1 MIAPDIKKPGV
12 KLGAVKKPAKPRIKK
27 LFKRKGF
34 LQAGSLLEIG
44 LRQSMAK
51 RGFGESR
58 VLTHWAE
65 IVGADI
71 ARIAEPL
78 KLNYPKDGFGAD
90 LVVLCVGANAPL
102 VQMQIPDIIERVN
115 SCYGYRAITRVKVTQ
130 TRGKHAGVSVAHSA
144 MSQSNSSP
152 QGGLVPTGLVPSGP
166 APRGFAEEA
175 TPFQHRTKADILR
188 VSKKQDMHR
197 ALANVQNP
205 ALKTALESLGESVF
219 SARDE
224 TP

>member
-1 MIAPDIKKPGV
+1 MIAPDIKRPRV

-27 LFKRKGF
+27 PFKRKGF

-130 TRGKHAGVSVAHSA
+130 TRGKHAGVSVAHAA
-144 MSQSNSSP
+144 MSQSAP
-152 QGGLVPTGLVPSGP
+152 RGLVPTGLVPSGP
-166 APRGFAEEA
+166 APRGFAEDA

-219 SARDE
+219 SAPDR
-224 TP
+224 T

>member
-27 LFKRKGF
+27 PFKRKGF

-130 TRGKHAGVSVAHSA
+130 TRGKHAS
-144 MSQSNSSP
+144 M
-152 QGGLVPTGLVPSGP
+152 
-166 APRGFAEEA
+166 RG
-175 TPFQHRTKADILR
+175 
-188 VSKKQDMHR
+188 
-197 ALANVQNP
+197 
-205 ALKTALESLGESVF
+205 
-219 SARDE
+219 
-224 TP
+224 

>member
-1 MIAPDIKKPGV
+1 MIAPDIKKPRV
-12 KLGAVKKPAKPRIKK
+12 KLGTVKKPTKPRIKK
-27 LFKRKGF
+27 PFKRKGF
-34 LQAGSLLEIG
+34 LQAGSLLEVG

-130 TRGKHAGVSVAHSA
+130 TRGKHAGANVAHAA
-144 MSQSNSSP
+144 MSQSAP
-152 QGGLVPTGLVPSGP
+152 RGLVPTGLVPS
-166 APRGFAEEA
+166 GFAEEA

>member
-12 KLGAVKKPAKPRIKK
+12 KLGAGKKPTKPRIKK
-27 LFKRKGF
+27 PFKRKGF

-130 TRGKHAGVSVAHSA
+130 TRGKHGEGKHAGVSVAHAA
-144 MSQSNSSP
+144 MSQSNLSP
-152 QGGLVPTGLVPSGP
+152 QGGLVPTGLVPS
-166 APRGFAEEA
+166 GFAEEA

-219 SARDE
+219 SGSD
-224 TP
+224 

>member
-27 LFKRKGF
+27 PFKRKGF

-130 TRGKHAGVSVAHSA
+130 TRGKHAGGKHAGVSVAHAA
-144 MSQSNSSP
+144 MSQSAPS
-152 QGGLVPTGLVPSGP
+152 GLVPS
-166 APRGFAEEA
+166 GFAEEA

-197 ALANVQNP
+197 ALSNVQNP

-219 SARDE
+219 SGSD
-224 TP
+224 

>member
-1 MIAPDIKKPGV
+1 MIAPDIKKPSV

-27 LFKRKGF
+27 PFKRKGF
-34 LQAGSLLEIG
+34 LQAGSLLEVG

-130 TRGKHAGVSVAHSA
+130 TRGKHGEGKHASVAHSA
-144 MSQSNSSP
+144 MSQSNLP
-152 QGGLVPTGLVPSGP
+152 TPTGLVPS
-166 APRGFAEEA
+166 GFAEEA

-205 ALKTALESLGESVF
+205 ALKTALESLGESIF
-219 SARDE
+219 SVSD
-224 TP
+224 

>member
-1 MIAPDIKKPGV
+1 MIAPDIKTATKSRA

-27 LFKRKGF
+27 PFKRKGF

-90 LVVLCVGANAPL
+90 LVVLCVGANAPV
-102 VQMQIPDIIERVN
+102 VQMRSDDIIERVN
-115 SCYGYRAITRVKVTQ
+115 SCYGYRAIARVKITQ
-130 TRGKHAGVSVAHSA
+130 TRGKHGEGKHASVAHAA
-144 MSQSNSSP
+144 MSQSA
-152 QGGLVPTGLVPSGP
+152 PS
-166 APRGFAEEA
+166 GFAEEA

-197 ALANVQNP
+197 ALSNVQNP

-219 SARDE
+219 SARNE

>member
-1 MIAPDIKKPGV
+1 MIAPDIKKPSV

-27 LFKRKGF
+27 PFKRKGF

-115 SCYGYRAITRVKVTQ
+115 SCYGYRAITRVKITQ
-130 TRGKHAGVSVAHSA
+130 TRGKHGEGKHAEVSVAHSA
-144 MSQSNSSP
+144 MSQSAP
-152 QGGLVPTGLVPSGP
+152 RGLVPTRLVPS
-166 APRGFAEEA
+166 GFAEEA

-219 SARDE
+219 SGSD
-224 TP
+224 

>member
-27 LFKRKGF
+27 PFKRKGF

-130 TRGKHAGVSVAHSA
+130 TRGKHGEGKHAGASVAHAA
-144 MSQSNSSP
+144 MSQSNLP
-152 QGGLVPTGLVPSGP
+152 PPTGLVPS
-166 APRGFAEEA
+166 GFAEEA

-197 ALANVQNP
+197 ALSNVQNP
-205 ALKTALESLGESVF
+205 ALKTALESLGKSVF
-219 SARDE
+219 SVSD
-224 TP
+224 

>member
-1 MIAPDIKKPGV
+1 MIAPDIKTGV
-12 KLGAVKKPAKPRIKK
+12 KSRAVKKPAKPRIKK
-27 LFKRKGF
+27 PFKRKGF

-130 TRGKHAGVSVAHSA
+130 TRGKHGEVSVAHAA
-144 MSQSNSSP
+144 MSQSAP
-152 QGGLVPTGLVPSGP
+152 RGLVPS
-166 APRGFAEEA
+166 GFAEEA

-197 ALANVQNP
+197 ALSNVQNP

-219 SARDE
+219 SGSD
-224 TP
+224 

>member
-1 MIAPDIKKPGV
+1 MIAPDIKKPRV
-12 KLGAVKKPAKPRIKK
+12 KLGAVKKPTKPRIKK
-27 LFKRKGF
+27 PFKRKGF

-90 LVVLCVGANAPL
+90 LVVLCVGANAPV
-102 VQMQIPDIIERVN
+102 VQMRSDDIIERVN

-130 TRGKHAGVSVAHSA
+130 TRGKHGEGKHASVAHAA
-144 MSQSNSSP
+144 MSQSAP
-152 QGGLVPTGLVPSGP
+152 RGLVPTGLVPS
-166 APRGFAEEA
+166 GFAEEA

-219 SARDE
+219 SKSD
-224 TP
+224 

>member
-1 MIAPDIKKPGV
+1 MIAPDIKKPSA

-27 LFKRKGF
+27 PFKRKGF
-34 LQAGSLLEIG
+34 LQAGSLLEVG

-102 VQMQIPDIIERVN
+102 VQMRIPDIIERVN

-144 MSQSNSSP
+144 MSQSNLP
-152 QGGLVPTGLVPSGP
+152 PPTGLVPS
-166 APRGFAEEA
+166 GFAEEA

-205 ALKTALESLGESVF
+205 ALKTALESLGESIF
-219 SARDE
+219 SVRD
-224 TP
+224 

>member
-27 LFKRKGF
+27 PFKRKGF

-90 LVVLCVGANAPL
+90 LVVLCVGANAPV
-102 VQMQIPDIIERVN
+102 VQMQSDDIIERVN

-130 TRGKHAGVSVAHSA
+130 TRGN
-144 MSQSNSSP
+144 M
-152 QGGLVPTGLVPSGP
+152 
-166 APRGFAEEA
+166 RGQA
-175 TPFQHRTKADILR
+175 
-188 VSKKQDMHR
+188 
-197 ALANVQNP
+197 
-205 ALKTALESLGESVF
+205 
-219 SARDE
+219 
-224 TP
+224 

>member
-1 MIAPDIKKPGV
+1 MIAPNIKTGV
-12 KLGAVKKPAKPRIKK
+12 KSRVVKKPAKPRIKK
-27 LFKRKGF
+27 PFKRKGF

-90 LVVLCVGANAPL
+90 LVVLCVGANAPV
-102 VQMQIPDIIERVN
+102 VQMRSDDIIERVN
-115 SCYGYRAITRVKVTQ
+115 SCYGYRAIARVKITQ
-130 TRGKHAGVSVAHSA
+130 TRGKHAGGKHASVAHSA
-144 MSQSNSSP
+144 MSQSNLLP
-152 QGGLVPTGLVPSGP
+152 QGGLVPS
-166 APRGFAEEA
+166 GFAEEA

-197 ALANVQNP
+197 ALSNVQNP

>member
-1 MIAPDIKKPGV
+1 MIAPDIKKPSV

-27 LFKRKGF
+27 PFKRKGF

-130 TRGKHAGVSVAHSA
+130 TRGKHAGVSVAHAA
-144 MSQSNSSP
+144 MSQSNLP
-152 QGGLVPTGLVPSGP
+152 TPTGLVPS
-166 APRGFAEEA
+166 GFAEEA

-197 ALANVQNP
+197 ALSNVQNP

-219 SARDE
+219 SVRD
-224 TP
+224 

>member
-12 KLGAVKKPAKPRIKK
+12 KLGAVKKPAKPRIKNP
-27 LFKRKGF
+27 FKRKGF

-130 TRGKHAGVSVAHSA
+130 TRGKHGEGKHAGVSVAHAA
-144 MSQSNSSP
+144 MSQSA
-152 QGGLVPTGLVPSGP
+152 PTGLVPS
-166 APRGFAEEA
+166 GFAEEA

-219 SARDE
+219 SVSD
-224 TP
+224 

>member
-1 MIAPDIKKPGV
+1 MIAPDIKKPR
-12 KLGAVKKPAKPRIKK
+12 AVKKPAKPRIKK
-27 LFKRKGF
+27 PFKRKGF

-130 TRGKHAGVSVAHSA
+130 TRGKHGGANVAHAA
-144 MSQSNSSP
+144 MSQSNLP
-152 QGGLVPTGLVPSGP
+152 PPTGLVPS
-166 APRGFAEEA
+166 GFAEEA

-205 ALKTALESLGESVF
+205 ALKTALESLGESIF
-219 SARDE
+219 SVSD
-224 TP
+224 

>member
-1 MIAPDIKKPGV
+1 MIAPDIKT
-12 KLGAVKKPAKPRIKK
+12 GAKSRVVKKPAKPRIKK
-27 LFKRKGF
+27 PFKRKGF

-130 TRGKHAGVSVAHSA
+130 TRGKHGAGKHAGVSVAHSA
-144 MSQSNSSP
+144 MSQSA
-152 QGGLVPTGLVPSGP
+152 PTGLVPS
-166 APRGFAEEA
+166 GFAEEA

-197 ALANVQNP
+197 ALSNVQNP

-219 SARDE
+219 SVSD
-224 TP
+224 

>member
-27 LFKRKGF
+27 PFKRKGF

-130 TRGKHAGVSVAHSA
+130 TRGKHGEGKHASVAHAA
-144 MSQSNSSP
+144 MSQSR
-152 QGGLVPTGLVPSGP
+152 GLVPTGLVPVDP
-166 APRGFAEEA
+166 PRVALPKKPCRFNTEQKPIFCVCPRNKTCTAP
-175 TPFQHRTKADILR
+175 
-188 VSKKQDMHR
+188 
-197 ALANVQNP
+197 
-205 ALKTALESLGESVF
+205 
-219 SARDE
+219 
-224 TP
+224 

>member
-27 LFKRKGF
+27 PFKRKGF

-90 LVVLCVGANAPL
+90 LVVLCVGANAPV
-102 VQMQIPDIIERVN
+102 VQMRSDDIIERVN

-144 MSQSNSSP
+144 MSQSNLP
-152 QGGLVPTGLVPSGP
+152 PPTGLVPS
-166 APRGFAEEA
+166 GFAEEA

-219 SARDE
+219 SRGD
-224 TP
+224 

>member
-1 MIAPDIKKPGV
+1 MIAPDIKTGAKPSV

-27 LFKRKGF
+27 PFKRKGF

-130 TRGKHAGVSVAHSA
+130 TRGKHAGVSVAHAA
-144 MSQSNSSP
+144 MSQSNF
-152 QGGLVPTGLVPSGP
+152 VAPSGP
-166 APRGFAEEA
+166 APSGFAEEA
-175 TPFQHRTKADILR
+175 VPFQHRTKADILR

-197 ALANVQNP
+197 ALSNVQNP

-219 SARDE
+219 SVRD
-224 TP
+224 

>member
-1 MIAPDIKKPGV
+1 MIAPDIKTGA
-12 KLGAVKKPAKPRIKK
+12 KLRAVKKPAKPRIKK
-27 LFKRKGF
+27 PFKRKGF

-58 VLTHWAE
+58 VLTQWAE

-130 TRGKHAGVSVAHSA
+130 TRGKHAGGKHAGVSVAHAA
-144 MSQSNSSP
+144 MSQSAPS
-152 QGGLVPTGLVPSGP
+152 GLVPS
-166 APRGFAEEA
+166 GFAEEA

-197 ALANVQNP
+197 ALSNVQNP

-219 SARDE
+219 SKSD
-224 TP
+224 

>member
-1 MIAPDIKKPGV
+1 MIAPDIKTGTKPGV
-12 KLGAVKKPAKPRIKK
+12 KSRAMKKPAKPRIKK
-27 LFKRKGF
+27 PFKRKGF

-144 MSQSNSSP
+144 MSQSAPS
-152 QGGLVPTGLVPSGP
+152 GLVPS
-166 APRGFAEEA
+166 GFAEEA

-219 SARDE
+219 SGSD
-224 TP
+224 

>member
-1 MIAPDIKKPGV
+1 MIAPDIKTGT
-12 KLGAVKKPAKPRIKK
+12 KLRAVKKPAKPRIKK
-27 LFKRKGF
+27 PFKRKGF

-115 SCYGYRAITRVKVTQ
+115 SCYGYRAITRVKITQ
-130 TRGKHAGVSVAHSA
+130 TRGKHAGVSVAHAA
-144 MSQSNSSP
+144 MSQSNLP
-152 QGGLVPTGLVPSGP
+152 PPTGLVPS
-166 APRGFAEEA
+166 GFAEEA

-219 SARDE
+219 SVRD
-224 TP
+224 

>member
-1 MIAPDIKKPGV
+1 MIAPDIKTGA
-12 KLGAVKKPAKPRIKK
+12 KLRAVKRPTKPRIKK
-27 LFKRKGF
+27 PFKRKGF

-130 TRGKHAGVSVAHSA
+130 TRGKHAGVSVAHAA
-144 MSQSNSSP
+144 MSQSNLP
-152 QGGLVPTGLVPSGP
+152 PPTGLVPS
-166 APRGFAEEA
+166 GFAEEA

-197 ALANVQNP
+197 ALSNVQNP

-219 SARDE
+219 SVSD
-224 TP
+224 

>member
-1 MIAPDIKKPGV
+1 
-12 KLGAVKKPAKPRIKK
+12 
-27 LFKRKGF
+27 
-34 LQAGSLLEIG
+34 
-44 LRQSMAK
+44 
-51 RGFGESR
+51 
-58 VLTHWAE
+58 LTHWAE

-130 TRGKHAGVSVAHSA
+130 TRGKHAGASVAHAA
-144 MSQSNSSP
+144 MSQSNLP
-152 QGGLVPTGLVPSGP
+152 PPTGLVPS
-166 APRGFAEEA
+166 GFAEEA

-197 ALANVQNP
+197 ALSNVQNP

-219 SARDE
+219 SVSD
-224 TP
+224 

>member
-1 MIAPDIKKPGV
+1 MIAPDIKTGA
-12 KLGAVKKPAKPRIKK
+12 KLRAVKKPAKPRIKK
-27 LFKRKGF
+27 PFKRKGF

-90 LVVLCVGANAPL
+90 LVVLCVGANAPV
-102 VQMQIPDIIERVN
+102 VQMRSDDIIERVN

-130 TRGKHAGVSVAHSA
+130 TRGKHGGVSVAHSA
-144 MSQSNSSP
+144 MSQSNF
-152 QGGLVPTGLVPSGP
+152 VAPSGP
-166 APRGFAEEA
+166 APSGFAEEA

-197 ALANVQNP
+197 ALSNVQNP

-219 SARDE
+219 SVRD
-224 TP
+224 

>member
-1 MIAPDIKKPGV
+1 MIAPDIKKPRV
-12 KLGAVKKPAKPRIKK
+12 KLGAKLRAVKKPTKPRIKK
-27 LFKRKGF
+27 PFKRKGF

-90 LVVLCVGANAPL
+90 LVVLCVGANAPV
-102 VQMQIPDIIERVN
+102 VQMRSDDIIERVN

-130 TRGKHAGVSVAHSA
+130 TRGKHGAGKHAGASVAHA
-144 MSQSNSSP
+144 TMSQS
-152 QGGLVPTGLVPSGP
+152 
-166 APRGFAEEA
+166 APRGLV
-175 TPFQHRTKADILR
+175 TPRGTCPKRFC
-188 VSKKQDMHR
+188 
-197 ALANVQNP
+197 
-205 ALKTALESLGESVF
+205 
-219 SARDE
+219 
-224 TP
+224 

>member
-27 LFKRKGF
+27 PFKRKGF
-34 LQAGSLLEIG
+34 LQAGSLLEVG

-102 VQMQIPDIIERVN
+102 VQMQIPEIIERVN

-130 TRGKHAGVSVAHSA
+130 TRGKHGGVSVAHAA
-144 MSQSNSSP
+144 MSQSAP
-152 QGGLVPTGLVPSGP
+152 RGLVPTGLVPSGP

-197 ALANVQNP
+197 ALSNVQNP

-219 SARDE
+219 SGSD
-224 TP
+224 

>member
-1 MIAPDIKKPGV
+1 MIAPDIKTGAKSR
-12 KLGAVKKPAKPRIKK
+12 AVKRPTKPRIKK
-27 LFKRKGF
+27 PFKRKGF

-144 MSQSNSSP
+144 MSQSNLSP
-152 QGGLVPTGLVPSGP
+152 PTGLVPS
-166 APRGFAEEA
+166 GFAEEA

-197 ALANVQNP
+197 ALSNVQNP

-219 SARDE
+219 SVRD
-224 TP
+224 

>member
-1 MIAPDIKKPGV
+1 MIAPDIKNPRA

-27 LFKRKGF
+27 PFKRKGF
-34 LQAGSLLEIG
+34 LQAGSLLEVG

-130 TRGKHAGVSVAHSA
+130 TRGKHTGGKHAGASVAHA
-144 MSQSNSSP
+144 VMSQSAP
-152 QGGLVPTGLVPSGP
+152 RGLVPSGP
-166 APRGFAEEA
+166 APSGFAEEA

-219 SARDE
+219 SARDK
-224 TP
+224 T

>member
-1 MIAPDIKKPGV
+1 MIAPDIKTGV
-12 KLGAVKKPAKPRIKK
+12 KSRVVKKPAKPRIKK
-27 LFKRKGF
+27 PFKRKGF

-90 LVVLCVGANAPL
+90 LVVLCVGANAPV
-102 VQMQIPDIIERVN
+102 VQMRSDDIIERVN

-130 TRGKHAGVSVAHSA
+130 TRGKHGEGKHASVAHSA
-144 MSQSNSSP
+144 MSQSAPS
-152 QGGLVPTGLVPSGP
+152 GLVPS
-166 APRGFAEEA
+166 GFAEEA

-197 ALANVQNP
+197 ALSNVQNP

-219 SARDE
+219 SGSD
-224 TP
+224 

>member
-1 MIAPDIKKPGV
+1 MIAPDIKTDAKPRV
-12 KLGAVKKPAKPRIKK
+12 VKKPAKPRIKK
-27 LFKRKGF
+27 PFKRKGF
-34 LQAGSLLEIG
+34 LQAGSLLEVG

-130 TRGKHAGVSVAHSA
+130 TRGKHGEGKHAGASVAHAA
-144 MSQSNSSP
+144 MSQSA
-152 QGGLVPTGLVPSGP
+152 PTGLVPS
-166 APRGFAEEA
+166 GFAEEA

>member
-27 LFKRKGF
+27 PFKRKGF

-130 TRGKHAGVSVAHSA
+130 TRGKHAGGQTCGGERGTLRHEPIKFAYPHGTRPKRLCRRSHTVSTPNKSRYFACVQETRH
-144 MSQSNSSP
+144 
-152 QGGLVPTGLVPSGP
+152 
-166 APRGFAEEA
+166 APRPSQCAK
-175 TPFQHRTKADILR
+175 PCLKNR
-188 VSKKQDMHR
+188 VR
-197 ALANVQNP
+197 V
-205 ALKTALESLGESVF
+205 LGGKRFFCE
-219 SARDE
+219 
-224 TP
+224 

>member
-1 MIAPDIKKPGV
+1 MIAPDIKTGAKTR
-12 KLGAVKKPAKPRIKK
+12 AVKKPAKPRIKK
-27 LFKRKGF
+27 PFKRKGF

-130 TRGKHAGVSVAHSA
+130 TRGKHGEGKHASVAHAA
-144 MSQSNSSP
+144 MSQSA
-152 QGGLVPTGLVPSGP
+152 PTGLVPS
-166 APRGFAEEA
+166 GFAEEA

-188 VSKKQDMHR
+188 VSKKQNMHR

-219 SARDE
+219 SVSD
-224 TP
+224 

>member
-1 MIAPDIKKPGV
+1 MIAPDIKKPRV
-12 KLGAVKKPAKPRIKK
+12 KLGAVKKPTKPRIKK
-27 LFKRKGF
+27 PFKRKGF

-130 TRGKHAGVSVAHSA
+130 TRGKHAEGKHAGVNVAHAA
-144 MSQSNSSP
+144 MSQSSSP
-152 QGGLVPTGLVPSGP
+152 TWSRPEWLCRRSHTVSTPNKSRYFACVQETRH
-166 APRGFAEEA
+166 APRPSQCAE
-175 TPFQHRTKADILR
+175 PCLKDR
-188 VSKKQDMHR
+188 VR
-197 ALANVQNP
+197 
-205 ALKTALESLGESVF
+205 VF
-219 SARDE
+219 GGKRFFCA
-224 TP
+224 

>member
-27 LFKRKGF
+27 PFKRKGF

-130 TRGKHAGVSVAHSA
+130 TRGKHGEGKHAGASVAHAA
-144 MSQSNSSP
+144 MSQSAPS
-152 QGGLVPTGLVPSGP
+152 GLVPTGLVPS
-166 APRGFAEEA
+166 GFAEEA

-219 SARDE
+219 SKSD
-224 TP
+224 